1 LPITSDG
8 NGEACCEAWKLREN
22 KYKKKKNTKEKR
34 FRTKYKE
41 LKYLAH

>member
-22 KYKKKKNTKEKR
+22 KYKKKNTKEKR